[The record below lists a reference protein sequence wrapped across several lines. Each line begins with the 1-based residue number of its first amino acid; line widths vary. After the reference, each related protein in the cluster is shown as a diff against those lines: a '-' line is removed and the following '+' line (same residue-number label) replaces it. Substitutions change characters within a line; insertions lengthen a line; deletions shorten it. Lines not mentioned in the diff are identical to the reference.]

1 MLKNDESN
9 HIVICFIIAATQGT
23 ASMVIYIYVLQLVV
37 LFSFSVVDN
46 LTDPGEGKKDI
57 HVGQYIICM
66 TSFQDP
72 DMQDPTLQVGEP
84 KATPKNNLICSLLF

>member
-1 MLKNDESN
+1 MNQ
-9 HIVICFIIAATQGT
+9 IISLFVSLLLPPRVPHQWL
-23 ASMVIYIYVLQLVV
+23 YIYVLQLVV